1 MLFVHLQHAISAEDA
16 MASNSYNEFD
26 SEFVSTLRAVLD
38 EAVQR
43 ISEENRTPA
52 TKAKMA
58 ERIVRSAAAGVTDA
72 GELISEA
79 VEEGRVPAA

>member
-1 MLFVHLQHAISAEDA
+1 
-16 MASNSYNEFD
+16 MAQGSHKEFD

-38 EAVQR
+38 EAVRR
-43 ISEENRTPA
+43 ISEENRTSA

>member
-1 MLFVHLQHAISAEDA
+1 MVGS
-16 MASNSYNEFD
+16 SYHEFD
-26 SEFVSTLRAVLD
+26 SEFVLTLRAVLD

-43 ISEENRTPA
+43 ISKENRTPA

-72 GELISEA
+72 GELISKA
-79 VEEGRVPAA
+79 VEEGQVPAA

>member
-1 MLFVHLQHAISAEDA
+1 MTRGSH
-16 MASNSYNEFD
+16 NEFD

-38 EAVQR
+38 EAVKR
-43 ISEENRTPA
+43 ISQENPTSA

>member
-1 MLFVHLQHAISAEDA
+1 MTQNPYS
-16 MASNSYNEFD
+16 EFD
-26 SEFVSTLRAVLD
+26 AEFVSTLRAVLD

-43 ISEENRTPA
+43 ITEENRTPA

-79 VEEGRVPAA
+79 IEEGQIRAA

>member
-1 MLFVHLQHAISAEDA
+1 MEVCMTRLA
-16 MASNSYNEFD
+16 YNEFD
-26 SEFVSTLRAVLD
+26 AEFVSTLRAVLD
-38 EAVQR
+38 EAVKR

-58 ERIVRSAAAGVTDA
+58 ERIVRRAAAGVTDA
-72 GELISEA
+72 GVLITEA

>member
-1 MLFVHLQHAISAEDA
+1 
-16 MASNSYNEFD
+16 MASSSQHQFD
-26 SEFVSTLRAVLD
+26 SEFVATLRAVLD
-38 EAVQR
+38 EAVKR

-58 ERIVRSAAAGVTDA
+58 ERIVRRASAGVTDA
-72 GELISEA
+72 VELISEA

>member
-1 MLFVHLQHAISAEDA
+1 MSRPIYSAFDA
-16 MASNSYNEFD
+16 
-26 SEFVSTLRAVLD
+26 EFVSTLRAVLD
-38 EAVQR
+38 EAVNR

-58 ERIVRSAAAGVTDA
+58 ERIVRRAADGVTDA
-72 GELISEA
+72 GALIREA

>member
-1 MLFVHLQHAISAEDA
+1 MTRSSH
-16 MASNSYNEFD
+16 NEFD

-38 EAVQR
+38 EAVKR
-43 ISEENRTPA
+43 ISQENRTPA

-72 GELISEA
+72 GDLISEA

>member
-1 MLFVHLQHAISAEDA
+1 MTQGSHQ
-16 MASNSYNEFD
+16 EFD
-26 SEFVSTLRAVLD
+26 SELVLMLRSVLD
-38 EAVQR
+38 EAVKR

-72 GELISEA
+72 GELMSEA
-79 VEEGRVPAA
+79 VEEGRIPAA

>member
-1 MLFVHLQHAISAEDA
+1 
-16 MASNSYNEFD
+16 MASSSHHQFD
-26 SEFVSTLRAVLD
+26 TEFVATLRAVLD
-38 EAVQR
+38 EAVNR

-58 ERIVRSAAAGVTDA
+58 ERIVRRAAAGVTDA
-72 GELISEA
+72 GALISEA